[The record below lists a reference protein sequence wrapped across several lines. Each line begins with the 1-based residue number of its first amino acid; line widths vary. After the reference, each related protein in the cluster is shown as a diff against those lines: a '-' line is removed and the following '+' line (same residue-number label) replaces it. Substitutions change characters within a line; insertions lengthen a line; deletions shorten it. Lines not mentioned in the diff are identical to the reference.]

1 MPSHGLADISLRPGC
16 GDGFRIAVIS
26 ASWNAEITDRLHGHA
41 VSTLRQ
47 LGAAVDDWRVAGC
60 VELPVAV
67 AEALKTHDAVVATG
81 CVIRGET
88 AHFDYVCQSVTEGL
102 TRVSLDHGR
111 PVGNGVL
118 TVENEAQAVA
128 RSGVEGA
135 TEDKGADAARAALH
149 TLLVIRDIR
158 ARG

>member
-1 MPSHGLADISLRPGC
+1 MAADGLAALTLRPGS

-26 ASWNAEITDRLHGHA
+26 ASCNALNTDRLHDHSVRA
-41 VSTLRQ
+41 LKE

-67 AEALKTHDAVVATG
+67 AEALKSHDAVVANG
-81 CVIRGET
+81 CVIRGDT
-88 AHFDYVCQSVTEGL
+88 AHFDYVCRSVTDGL
-102 TRVSLDHGR
+102 TRVSLDSGK

-118 TVENEAQAVA
+118 TVENQQQAVD

-135 TEDKGADAARAALH
+135 VEDKGADAARAALH

>member
-1 MPSHGLADISLRPGC
+1 MPADGLADITLRPGS
-16 GDGFRIAVIS
+16 GSGFRLAVIS
-26 ASWNAEITDRLHGHA
+26 ASWNADITDRLHDHA
-41 VSTLRQ
+41 VSTLKV

-60 VELPVAV
+60 VELPVVV
-67 AEALKTHDAVVATG
+67 AEALKTHDAVVANG
-81 CVIRGET
+81 CVVRGET
-88 AHFDYVCQSVTEGL
+88 AHFDYVCQAVTDGL
-102 TRVSLDHGR
+102 TRASLDAAK

-118 TVENEAQAVA
+118 TVESEEQAIV

-149 TLLVIRDIR
+149 TLLVLREIR

>member
-1 MPSHGLADISLRPGC
+1 MPADGLADITLRPGS
-16 GDGFRIAVIS
+16 GSGFRLAVVS
-26 ASWNAEITDRLHGHA
+26 ASWNAEITDRLHDHA
-41 VSTLRQ
+41 VVTLRE

-60 VELPVAV
+60 VELPIAV
-67 AEALKTHDAVVATG
+67 AEALKTHDAVIATG

-102 TRVSLDHGR
+102 TRVALDAGR

-118 TVENEAQAVA
+118 TVENGAQAVA

-149 TLLVIRDIR
+149 TLLVLRDIR
-158 ARG
+158 SRG

>member
-1 MPSHGLADISLRPGC
+1 MPAHGLAEITLRPGS
-16 GDGFRIAVIS
+16 GEGFRLAVIS
-26 ASWNAEITDRLHGHA
+26 ASWNAEITDRLHDHA
-41 VSTLRQ
+41 VTALKE
-47 LGAAVDDWRVAGC
+47 LGASVDEWRVAGC

-67 AEALKTHDAVVATG
+67 QEALTTHDAVVATG

-88 AHFDYVCQSVTEGL
+88 AHFDYVCQSVTDGL
-102 TRVSLDHGR
+102 TRVALDSGK

-118 TVENEAQAVA
+118 TVENQDQAVA

-135 TEDKGADAARAALH
+135 SEDKGADAARAALH
-149 TLLVIRDIR
+149 TLLVLRSIR